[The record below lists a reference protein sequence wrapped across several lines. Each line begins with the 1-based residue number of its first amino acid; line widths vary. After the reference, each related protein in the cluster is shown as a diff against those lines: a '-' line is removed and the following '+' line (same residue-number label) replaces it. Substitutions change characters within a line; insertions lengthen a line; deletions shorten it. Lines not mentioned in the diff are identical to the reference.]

1 MRWEELF
8 DDLSGQAAAAEGD
21 ERQGEIVDRGRY
33 ETGRVSLAERL
44 RSVPLHRRLLIVL
57 PGGDPLTGS
66 VLAVGLDWVAVRAGA
81 QEWLLPL
88 AAVRRVQVLPG
99 PEAGDPP
106 LRGAG
111 LASPADPVRATLG
124 LSYAVRYLVRDRTVL
139 ALRLV
144 DGDVLTG
151 TADRA
156 GLDHLELAEHPADLP
171 RRARSVRATWIVP
184 YAGIAAICGGQ
195 VWSES

>member
-21 ERQGEIVDRGRY
+21 ERAGEIVDRGRY
-33 ETGRVSLAERL
+33 EAGRVGLVERL
-44 RSVPLHRRLLIVL
+44 RSVPLHRRFRFVL
-57 PGGDPLTGS
+57 PGGDPLAGS
-66 VLAVGLDWVAVRAGA
+66 VLAVGLDWVAVLAGG

-99 PEAGDPP
+99 PDPGDPP
-106 LRGAG
+106 FRGAG
-111 LASPADPVRATLG
+111 LASPADPVRARLG
-124 LSYAVRYLVRDRTVL
+124 LSHAVRYLVRDRTVL

-144 DGDVLTG
+144 DGVVLTG

-171 RRARSVRATWIVP
+171 RRAPSVRSTWIVP

-195 VWSES
+195 VWSAS

>member
-8 DDLSGQAAAAEGD
+8 DDLAGQAVAAEGE
-21 ERQGEIVDRGRY
+21 ERSGEIVDRARY
-33 ETGRVSLAERL
+33 ETGRVSLVERL
-44 RSVPLHRRLLIVL
+44 RAAPLHRRLRIVL
-57 PGGDPLTGS
+57 PAGDPLAGS
-66 VLAVGLDWVAVRAGA
+66 VLAVGLDWVAFLAGD
-81 QEWLLPL
+81 QEWLLPI
-88 AAVRRVQVLPG
+88 AAIRRVQVLPR
-99 PEAGDPP
+99 PEPRDPIAAGA
-106 LRGAG
+106 LVA
-111 LASPADPVRATLG
+111 PADPVRARLG
-124 LSYAVRYLVRDRTVL
+124 LSHAVRYLVRDRAVL

-171 RRARSVRATWIVP
+171 RRAASVRATWIVP

-195 VWSES
+195 VWSTS

>member
-8 DDLSGQAAAAEGD
+8 DDLAGQALAAEGE
-21 ERQGEIVDRGRY
+21 ERAGEVVDRARY
-33 ETGRVSLAERL
+33 EAGRVSLVERL
-44 RSVPLHRRLLIVL
+44 RATPSHRRLRIVL
-57 PGGDPLTGS
+57 PAGDPLAGS
-66 VLAVGLDWVAVRAGA
+66 VRAVGLDWLALLAGD

-88 AAVRRVQVLPG
+88 ASVRRVQLLSG
-99 PEAGDPP
+99 PAPRDPMAG
-106 LRGAG
+106 GAG
-111 LASPADPVRATLG
+111 LVAPVDPVRARLG
-124 LSYAVRYLVRDRTVL
+124 LSHAVRYLVRDRAVL

-156 GLDHLELAEHPADLP
+156 GPDHLELAEHPADLP
-171 RRARSVRATWIVP
+171 RRAASVRATWIVP

-195 VWSES
+195 VWSAS

>member
-8 DDLSGQAAAAEGD
+8 DDLSGQAAAAEGE
-21 ERQGEIVDRGRY
+21 ERAGELVDRVRY
-33 ETGRVSLAERL
+33 EAGRGGLAERL
-44 RSVPLHRRLLIVL
+44 RATPMRRQLRIVL
-57 PGGDPLTGS
+57 PGGDPLAGS
-66 VLAVGLDWVAVRAGA
+66 VLAVGLDWVVLLAGD

-88 AAVRRVQVLPG
+88 AAVRRVQVLASPD
-99 PEAGDPP
+99 AGDATDG
-106 LRGAG
+106 GA
-111 LASPADPVRATLG
+111 LVAPADPVRARLG
-124 LSYAVRYLVRDRTVL
+124 LSHAVRYLVRDRTVL
-139 ALRLV
+139 ALRLL

-171 RRARSVRATWIVP
+171 RRAASVRATWIVP

-195 VWSES
+195 VWSAS